1 MIRRPP
7 RSTRTEHTLSLH
19 DALPIS
25 FADHDAVHE
34 QRFAADARVEDAL
47 ADQGQR
53 RLGWQARQAEVLQ
66 ARGHGGHV
74 AFDDRVGQAFLVAER
89 AVERGH
95 RAAGLPDDLA
105 EGGAPRSEEHTSEL
119 QSLMRISYAVFCLQ
133 KKTKNTTKTSIR

>member
-89 AVERGH
+89 AVESGH
-95 RAAGLPDDLA
+95 RAAGLLDDFA
-105 EGGAPRSEEHTSEL
+105 EGGARAEEHTSEL
-119 QSLMRISYAVFCLQ
+119 LSLMRSSHPVSFLKKKNIISRYP
-133 KKTKNTTKTSIR
+133 NP